1 MPILSVHLPASC
13 CSSSLDASARRGV
26 AALGILRPLEGA
38 GLEEVEA
45 LEEGEALARSR
56 ATRLARPPTRSRKTT
71 SSRLVGSEGRSR
83 DSGAEARGDSAQILL
98 RRVRLNSSSSQGLQQ
113 THSADLASTIHSGG
127 APPVPPQTHLG
138 SSSSSSRCLEAI
150 PLLRLVLV
158 G

>member
-1 MPILSVHLPASC
+1 MPIFSVHLPASC

-26 AALGILRPLEGA
+26 AALGIQRPREG
-38 GLEEVEA
+38 EA

>member
-1 MPILSVHLPASC
+1 MPIFSVHLPASC

-26 AALGILRPLEGA
+26 AALGIQRPREG
-38 GLEEVEA
+38 EA

-98 RRVRLNSSSSQGLQQ
+98 RRVRPNSSSSSSQGLQQ

-138 SSSSSSRCLEAI
+138 SSSSSRCLEVI